1 MEFLSNYFKFKEKET
16 NLKSE
21 TIGGITTFLTMAYA
35 LFLIPS
41 VLAEAGMPQGSVFV
55 ATGLAAA
62 LGTLI
67 MGIFANFP
75 MGLAPGVGLNAF
87 FAYSVCLGMGIKWE
101 VALSGVLASG
111 IIFLIISATGL
122 REMIIKAIP
131 TNLKFAVSAG
141 IGLFIAFIGLKNAG
155 IVVANSATFVG
166 YKVSG
171 IVGSIFATLGITAIS
186 FILVSIASKAIDK
199 FKESKYL
206 KAALLGMRPVLIALI
221 INAFISLA
229 KDAYVDV
236 KSIIVTLIVGG
247 CLLSKKIHPIL
258 TIVIAGLL
266 GIILWGII

>member
-1 MEFLSNYFKFKEKET
+1 METLLKLLFTFFK
-16 NLKSE
+16 
-21 TIGGITTFLTMAYA
+21 
-35 LFLIPS
+35 
-41 VLAEAGMPQGSVFV
+41 
-55 ATGLAAA
+55 
-62 LGTLI
+62 
-67 MGIFANFP
+67 
-75 MGLAPGVGLNAF
+75 
-87 FAYSVCLGMGIKWE
+87 
-101 VALSGVLASG
+101 
-111 IIFLIISATGL
+111 
-122 REMIIKAIP
+122 
-131 TNLKFAVSAG
+131 
-141 IGLFIAFIGLKNAG
+141 IGLFSFGGGYAMIPFMQREIIEKHQWLNSSEFVDIIGISQMTPG
-155 IVVANSATFVG
+155 PVSVNSATFVG

-171 IVGSIFATLGITAIS
+171 IVGSIFATLGITVIS

>member
-1 MEFLSNYFKFKEKET
+1 METLLKLLFTFFK
-16 NLKSE
+16 
-21 TIGGITTFLTMAYA
+21 
-35 LFLIPS
+35 
-41 VLAEAGMPQGSVFV
+41 
-55 ATGLAAA
+55 
-62 LGTLI
+62 
-67 MGIFANFP
+67 
-75 MGLAPGVGLNAF
+75 
-87 FAYSVCLGMGIKWE
+87 
-101 VALSGVLASG
+101 
-111 IIFLIISATGL
+111 
-122 REMIIKAIP
+122 
-131 TNLKFAVSAG
+131 
-141 IGLFIAFIGLKNAG
+141 IGLFSFGGGYAMIPFMQREIIEKHQWLSSSEFVDIIGISQMTPG
-155 IVVANSATFVG
+155 PVSVNSATFVG

-171 IVGSIFATLGITAIS
+171 IVGSIFATLGITVIS

-229 KDAYVDV
+229 KDVYVDV

>member
-1 MEFLSNYFKFKEKET
+1 MAPLLKLLFTFFK
-16 NLKSE
+16 
-21 TIGGITTFLTMAYA
+21 
-35 LFLIPS
+35 
-41 VLAEAGMPQGSVFV
+41 
-55 ATGLAAA
+55 
-62 LGTLI
+62 
-67 MGIFANFP
+67 
-75 MGLAPGVGLNAF
+75 
-87 FAYSVCLGMGIKWE
+87 
-101 VALSGVLASG
+101 
-111 IIFLIISATGL
+111 
-122 REMIIKAIP
+122 
-131 TNLKFAVSAG
+131 
-141 IGLFIAFIGLKNAG
+141 IGLFSFGGGYAMIPFMQREIIEKHQWLSSSEFVDIIGISQMTPG
-155 IVVANSATFVG
+155 PVSVNSATFVG

-171 IVGSIFATLGITAIS
+171 IVGSIFATLGITVIS

>member
-1 MEFLSNYFKFKEKET
+1 MDALLKLLFTFFK
-16 NLKSE
+16 
-21 TIGGITTFLTMAYA
+21 
-35 LFLIPS
+35 
-41 VLAEAGMPQGSVFV
+41 
-55 ATGLAAA
+55 
-62 LGTLI
+62 
-67 MGIFANFP
+67 
-75 MGLAPGVGLNAF
+75 
-87 FAYSVCLGMGIKWE
+87 
-101 VALSGVLASG
+101 
-111 IIFLIISATGL
+111 
-122 REMIIKAIP
+122 
-131 TNLKFAVSAG
+131 
-141 IGLFIAFIGLKNAG
+141 IGLFSFGGGYAMIPFMQREIIEKHQWLNSSEFVDIIGISQMTPG
-155 IVVANSATFVG
+155 PVSVNSATFVG

-171 IVGSIFATLGITAIS
+171 IVGSVFATLGITVIS

>member
-1 MEFLSNYFKFKEKET
+1 MEPLLKLLFTFFK
-16 NLKSE
+16 
-21 TIGGITTFLTMAYA
+21 
-35 LFLIPS
+35 
-41 VLAEAGMPQGSVFV
+41 
-55 ATGLAAA
+55 
-62 LGTLI
+62 
-67 MGIFANFP
+67 
-75 MGLAPGVGLNAF
+75 
-87 FAYSVCLGMGIKWE
+87 
-101 VALSGVLASG
+101 
-111 IIFLIISATGL
+111 
-122 REMIIKAIP
+122 
-131 TNLKFAVSAG
+131 
-141 IGLFIAFIGLKNAG
+141 IGLFSFGGGYAMIPFMQREIIEKHQWLSSSEFVDIIGISQMTPG
-155 IVVANSATFVG
+155 PVSVNSATFVG

-171 IVGSIFATLGITAIS
+171 IVGSIFSTLGITVIS

>member
-1 MEFLSNYFKFKEKET
+1 METLLKLLFTFFK
-16 NLKSE
+16 
-21 TIGGITTFLTMAYA
+21 
-35 LFLIPS
+35 
-41 VLAEAGMPQGSVFV
+41 
-55 ATGLAAA
+55 
-62 LGTLI
+62 
-67 MGIFANFP
+67 
-75 MGLAPGVGLNAF
+75 
-87 FAYSVCLGMGIKWE
+87 
-101 VALSGVLASG
+101 
-111 IIFLIISATGL
+111 
-122 REMIIKAIP
+122 
-131 TNLKFAVSAG
+131 
-141 IGLFIAFIGLKNAG
+141 IGLFSFGGGYAMIPFMQREIIEKHQWLSSSEFVDIIGISQMTPG
-155 IVVANSATFVG
+155 PVSVNSATFVG

-171 IVGSIFATLGITAIS
+171 IVGSIFATLGITVIS

-229 KDAYVDV
+229 KDAYIDV

>member
-1 MEFLSNYFKFKEKET
+1 METLLKLLFTFFK
-16 NLKSE
+16 
-21 TIGGITTFLTMAYA
+21 
-35 LFLIPS
+35 
-41 VLAEAGMPQGSVFV
+41 
-55 ATGLAAA
+55 
-62 LGTLI
+62 
-67 MGIFANFP
+67 
-75 MGLAPGVGLNAF
+75 
-87 FAYSVCLGMGIKWE
+87 
-101 VALSGVLASG
+101 
-111 IIFLIISATGL
+111 
-122 REMIIKAIP
+122 
-131 TNLKFAVSAG
+131 
-141 IGLFIAFIGLKNAG
+141 IGLFSFGGGYAMIPFMQREIIEKHQWLSSSEFVDIIGISQMTPG
-155 IVVANSATFVG
+155 PVSVNSATFVG

-171 IVGSIFATLGITAIS
+171 IVGSIFATLGITVIS

-258 TIVIAGLL
+258 TIVISGLL

>member
-1 MEFLSNYFKFKEKET
+1 METLLKLLFTFFK
-16 NLKSE
+16 
-21 TIGGITTFLTMAYA
+21 
-35 LFLIPS
+35 
-41 VLAEAGMPQGSVFV
+41 
-55 ATGLAAA
+55 
-62 LGTLI
+62 
-67 MGIFANFP
+67 
-75 MGLAPGVGLNAF
+75 
-87 FAYSVCLGMGIKWE
+87 
-101 VALSGVLASG
+101 
-111 IIFLIISATGL
+111 
-122 REMIIKAIP
+122 
-131 TNLKFAVSAG
+131 
-141 IGLFIAFIGLKNAG
+141 IGLFSFGGGYAMIPFMQREIIEKHQWLSSSEFVG
-155 IVVANSATFVG
+155 ISQMTPGPVSVNSATFVG

-171 IVGSIFATLGITAIS
+171 IVGSIFATLGITVIS

>member
-1 MEFLSNYFKFKEKET
+1 MT
-16 NLKSE
+16 P
-21 TIGGITTFLTMAYA
+21 G
-35 LFLIPS
+35 PVS
-41 VLAEAGMPQGSVFV
+41 V
-55 ATGLAAA
+55 
-62 LGTLI
+62 
-67 MGIFANFP
+67 
-75 MGLAPGVGLNAF
+75 
-87 FAYSVCLGMGIKWE
+87 
-101 VALSGVLASG
+101 
-111 IIFLIISATGL
+111 
-122 REMIIKAIP
+122 
-131 TNLKFAVSAG
+131 
-141 IGLFIAFIGLKNAG
+141 
-155 IVVANSATFVG
+155 NSATFVG

-171 IVGSIFATLGITAIS
+171 IVGSIFATLGITVIS

>member
-1 MEFLSNYFKFKEKET
+1 METLLKLLFTFFK
-16 NLKSE
+16 
-21 TIGGITTFLTMAYA
+21 
-35 LFLIPS
+35 
-41 VLAEAGMPQGSVFV
+41 
-55 ATGLAAA
+55 
-62 LGTLI
+62 
-67 MGIFANFP
+67 
-75 MGLAPGVGLNAF
+75 
-87 FAYSVCLGMGIKWE
+87 
-101 VALSGVLASG
+101 
-111 IIFLIISATGL
+111 
-122 REMIIKAIP
+122 
-131 TNLKFAVSAG
+131 
-141 IGLFIAFIGLKNAG
+141 IGLFSFGGGYAMIPFMQREIIEKHKWLSSSEFVDIIGISQMTPG
-155 IVVANSATFVG
+155 PVSVNSATFVG

-171 IVGSIFATLGITAIS
+171 IVGSIFATLGITVIS

>member
-1 MEFLSNYFKFKEKET
+1 METLLKLLFTFFK
-16 NLKSE
+16 
-21 TIGGITTFLTMAYA
+21 
-35 LFLIPS
+35 
-41 VLAEAGMPQGSVFV
+41 
-55 ATGLAAA
+55 
-62 LGTLI
+62 
-67 MGIFANFP
+67 
-75 MGLAPGVGLNAF
+75 
-87 FAYSVCLGMGIKWE
+87 
-101 VALSGVLASG
+101 
-111 IIFLIISATGL
+111 
-122 REMIIKAIP
+122 
-131 TNLKFAVSAG
+131 
-141 IGLFIAFIGLKNAG
+141 IGLFSFGGGYAMIPFMQREIIEKHQWLSSSEFVDIIGISQMTPG
-155 IVVANSATFVG
+155 PVSVNSATFVG

-171 IVGSIFATLGITAIS
+171 IVGSIFATLGITVIS